1 MSCLF
6 CSIAE
11 GTIPSNKAYEDDKC
25 LVFHDI
31 SPQAPVHLL
40 VIPKEHIES
49 VAAVTE
55 ENASIISHM
64 MTVIAKLAKELK
76 LESGFRVVSNC
87 GKDAQQS
94 VPHLHF
100 HLLAGREFGWPPG

>member
-11 GTIPSNKAYEDDKC
+11 GTIPSNKAYEDDTC

-64 MTVIAKLAKELK
+64 MTVIAKLAKELN

>member
-11 GTIPSNKAYEDDKC
+11 GSIPSKKAYEDDRC

-31 SPQAPVHLL
+31 APQAPVHLL
-40 VIPKEHIES
+40 IIPKEHIES
-49 VAAVTE
+49 VAAITA
-55 ENASIISHM
+55 ENASLIAHL
-64 MTVIAKLAKELK
+64 MTVIAKMAKELK
-76 LESGFRVVSNC
+76 LDHGFRVVSNC
-87 GKDAQQS
+87 GKDAKQS

-100 HLLAGREFGWPPG
+100 HLLAGRELGWPPG

>member
-6 CSIAE
+6 CSIAQ
-11 GTIPSNKAYEDDKC
+11 GTIPSKKAYEDDRC

-31 SPQAPVHLL
+31 NPQAPIHLL

-55 ENASIISHM
+55 ENAPLVAHM
-64 MTVIAKLAKELK
+64 MKVIAKLAKELG

-100 HLLAGREFGWPPG
+100 HLLAGRPLSWPPG

>member
-11 GTIPSNKAYEDDKC
+11 GTIPSQKAYEDDLC

-49 VAAVTE
+49 VAAVTA
-55 ENASIISHM
+55 ENAPLVAHM
-64 MTVIAKLAKELK
+64 MTVIAKLAEELG
-76 LESGFRVVSNC
+76 LDSGFRVVSNC

-100 HLLAGREFGWPPG
+100 HLLAGRELGWPPG

>member
-11 GTIPSNKAYEDDKC
+11 GTIPSQKAYEDDLC

-31 SPQAPVHLL
+31 SPQAPIHLL

-55 ENASIISHM
+55 ENASLVAHM
-64 MTVIAKLAKELK
+64 MTVIAKLAGELG
-76 LESGFRVVSNC
+76 LDSGFRVVSNC

-100 HLLAGREFGWPPG
+100 HLLAGRELGWPPG